1 MPIWCTKH
9 TPDFVKCTPKM
20 RVNFNFKKYSTKFT
34 PGNKLCTPY
43 PNIKKPS
50 VPNTTLNQRIST
62 SRVIL
67 DDS

>member
-1 MPIWCTKH
+1 
-9 TPDFVKCTPKM
+9 M